1 MLKEDSFTMF
11 FTMSTSAVGQSDLV
25 IYLHTFFFSILFHY
39 GLSQDTE
46 YDCKYI
52 RLLLFIHV
60 VVCIYQP

>member
-1 MLKEDSFTMF
+1 
-11 FTMSTSAVGQSDLV
+11 MSTSAVGQSDLV
-25 IYLHTFFFSILFHY
+25 IYIYTFFFSILFHY

-52 RLLLFIHV
+52 RILLFIHV